1 MAGRRCSACHHL
13 NKKMRAMMRF
23 IDRVLIYSRRL
34 LNVLSYSSDIQT
46 VNQQTEPMMQINSR

>member
-1 MAGRRCSACHHL
+1 
-13 NKKMRAMMRF
+13 MRAMMRF